1 MIKTAITRRFAAA
14 FLSLCMVLSL
24 VPMASAA
31 DFSVSEELM
40 GEVYDI
46 IREYDPEIYERIVF
60 DPLAA
65 PNYGEGIYGNYYLGD
80 SGSMVSIGDAKAKG
94 YADMTA
100 RALGISGS
108 NLDVQLADAMLEGL
122 ASKSAWQSKVK
133 AADIVTVNVNNI
145 FAIDCVKSFM
155 SGKAVELGW
164 TKLFGAEKAARIGE
178 ALAMAK
184 EYFAGMGLG
193 TMMGLDLA
201 DLMTV
206 LIECYV
212 YDYVNTVIY
221 IDDIVKTVHELNPRA
236 EVVLV
241 GLVNSFDG
249 LVMEKDGITVNLG
262 EMFGII
268 VEAGSRYMTTVAVQ
282 NEKTTFINAAA
293 AETGLSSYSTITMDD
308 MVTLFMGILSQNT
321 QLPNSNGNTWIK
333 DQIIAHESR
342 VNSVLW
348 SEGSLLKAESNTGG
362 TLVMAMHDDEG
373 MMTGIKM
380 QAIAAGT
387 HEVDLSSQLAD
398 GYIRAMLVDEAFVPL
413 SEYVTIYAE

>member
-1 MIKTAITRRFAAA
+1 MIKTAITKRFAAA

-46 IREYDPEIYERIVF
+46 IREYDHEIYERIVF

-221 IDDIVKTVHELNPRA
+221 IDDIVKTIHELNPKA

-308 MVTLFMGILSQNT
+308 MVTL
-321 QLPNSNGNTWIK
+321 
-333 DQIIAHESR
+333 
-342 VNSVLW
+342 
-348 SEGSLLKAESNTGG
+348 
-362 TLVMAMHDDEG
+362 
-373 MMTGIKM
+373 
-380 QAIAAGT
+380 
-387 HEVDLSSQLAD
+387 
-398 GYIRAMLVDEAFVPL
+398 
-413 SEYVTIYAE
+413 

>member
-1 MIKTAITRRFAAA
+1 
-14 FLSLCMVLSL
+14 
-24 VPMASAA
+24 
-31 DFSVSEELM
+31 
-40 GEVYDI
+40 
-46 IREYDPEIYERIVF
+46 
-60 DPLAA
+60 
-65 PNYGEGIYGNYYLGD
+65 
-80 SGSMVSIGDAKAKG
+80 
-94 YADMTA
+94 
-100 RALGISGS
+100 
-108 NLDVQLADAMLEGL
+108 
-122 ASKSAWQSKVK
+122 
-133 AADIVTVNVNNI
+133 
-145 FAIDCVKSFM
+145 M

-221 IDDIVKTVHELNPRA
+221 IDDIVKTIHELNPRA

-293 AETGLSSYSTITMDD
+293 AETGLSSYLTITMDD

-380 QAIAAGT
+380 QAITAGT
-387 HEVDLSSQLAD
+387 HEFDLSSQLAD
-398 GYIRAMLVDEAFVPL
+398 GYIRVMLVDSAFVPL